1 MAYDEAFASRVRAV
15 LRRRTGVSERKMF
28 GGIAFMLN
36 GNMCRGVNGQDLMP
50 RLGEEGAAAALDE
63 RHARPMDFTGKP
75 LKTMIYV
82 GPAGTRA
89 EADPRHW
96 IGRAVKFAKTL
107 PAK

>member
-15 LRRRTGVSERKMF
+15 LRRRKGISERKMF

-36 GNMCRGVNGQDLMP
+36 GNMCCGVNGRDLML
-50 RLGEEGAAAALDE
+50 RLGQEGAAAALGE
-63 RHARPMDFTGKP
+63 RHARPMDFTGEP
-75 LKTMIYV
+75 LKTMIFV

-89 EADPRHW
+89 EADLRAW